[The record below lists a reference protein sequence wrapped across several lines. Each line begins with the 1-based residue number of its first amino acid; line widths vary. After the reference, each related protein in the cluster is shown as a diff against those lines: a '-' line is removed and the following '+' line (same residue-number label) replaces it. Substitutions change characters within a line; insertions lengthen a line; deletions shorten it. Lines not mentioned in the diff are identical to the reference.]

1 MQGITVTTFFALAAW
16 FGLTLFAIQSWWTPP
31 VVVIL
36 GLIFITIPGVAL
48 AFATSPDLREAPN
61 PKEIGAIVVMALII
75 GVGGSALWFIPQLRA
90 TAIEAIGQPKA
101 LAKAINEPY
110 PVVQKAACRK
120 YLKDNTATRTMFK
133 LLSNRP
139 TLAHEC
145 IQSIP
150 DYTGRLSLEET
161 LASNWYRRLFND
173 KPGNAQSETKLCTMT
188 QTMDNFSH
196 RESFSQ
202 DYRMLD
208 CALNAPIEGRRYC
221 CAGTLKRGG
230 KTGSKLLATILK
242 NERATITHFI
252 PGPLVGLAFGEQDT
266 IKRLKH
272 IKGELALPE
281 QSLQQASLKVACMGY
296 AEGGRGQKTDRYLKW
311 LFAQENTSRCLSTE
325 ERKFIKNLTTLDICT
340 NVLGEVMSSDDVP
353 KTICEAKQAAIKQ
366 ARIDDARRKK
376 FHAETLAQMSNAIN
390 NGHTFRHTKG
400 LQLNKMIKNMQMQS
414 DALQHGGTVMPGM
427 EAYSEGDYRAF
438 VGRMMKSNGG
448 LPKNAKDVKKLE
460 KMMRAQLK
468 KTQSEEKVN
477 LYFEAAKNPNSRT
490 SKETIRKLEKDAKAY
505 ETSNKLKGKGLQN
518 KGIQSKGL
526 KGKGIRS
533 GISITK
539 N

>member
-36 GLIFITIPGVAL
+36 GLIFIAIPGVAL

-61 PKEIGAIVVMALII
+61 PKEVGAIVVMALII

-145 IQSIP
+145 IQSVP
-150 DYTGRLSLEET
+150 SYTGRLSLEES

-173 KPGNAQSETKLCTMT
+173 KQGDAQAETNLCTMT

-208 CALNAPIEGRRYC
+208 CALNAPVEGRRYC
-221 CAGTLKRGG
+221 CAGTLKRSG

-266 IKRLKH
+266 VKRLKH
-272 IKGELALPE
+272 VKGELALPE
-281 QSLQQASLKVACMGY
+281 KSLQKASLKVACMGY
-296 AEGGRGQKTDRYLKW
+296 IEGGRGQKSSRYLNW
-311 LFAQENTSRCLSTE
+311 LFATEDTNRCLSAE
-325 ERKFIKNLTTLDICT
+325 ERNFAKDITTVDICT
-340 NVLGEVMSSDDVP
+340 NALGEVMSSDDVP

-366 ARIDDARRKK
+366 AKLDNARRSKYN
-376 FHAETLAQMSNAIN
+376 AETLAQMSNAIN
-390 NGHTFRHTKG
+390 DGHSFRRTKG
-400 LQLNKMIKNMQMQS
+400 LQLDKMVKNFQMQG
-414 DALQHGGTVMPGM
+414 DALRYGGTVMPGM
-427 EAYSEGDYRAF
+427 ENYSEGDRQAF
-438 VGRMMKSNGG
+438 IGKVMGQMGNIPTDARSVRRMER
-448 LPKNAKDVKKLE
+448 NAKK
-460 KMMRAQLK
+460 RLK
-468 KTQSEEKVN
+468 ELQQNKDMQP
-477 LYFEAAKNPNSRT
+477 LFEAAKPNG
-490 SKETIRKLEKDAKAY
+490 KIDKQMIRKLERDAKMRD
-505 ETSNKLKGKGLQN
+505 TQNKLKGKGA
-518 KGIQSKGL
+518 KSKGT
-526 KGKGIRS
+526 KTNTVKS